1 MSRLGNPLVN
11 EVVVPLS
18 LKDAFN
24 SISPDVDAGIQ
35 AVVDKVL
42 DPILPKLIE
51 GIYGV
56 PAPPTNRNDL
66 FEIFLTGIS
75 KANAGVDGDP
85 AVVLNV
91 DLNSQDLNADAQSS
105 RGAGVDFRP
114 SEMLRLNM
122 SVAACGQPEPPR
134 RARR

>member
-1 MSRLGNPLVN
+1 M
-11 EVVVPLS
+11 
-18 LKDAFN
+18 
-24 SISPDVDAGIQ
+24 
-35 AVVDKVL
+35 
-42 DPILPKLIE
+42 
-51 GIYGV
+51 

-66 FEIFLTGIS
+66 FEIFLQGIS

-91 DLNSQDLNADAQSS
+91 DLNSQDLNADAQAS
-105 RGAGVDFRP
+105 RGVGVPFRP

-122 SVAACGQPEPPR
+122 AVAADREPEPSR